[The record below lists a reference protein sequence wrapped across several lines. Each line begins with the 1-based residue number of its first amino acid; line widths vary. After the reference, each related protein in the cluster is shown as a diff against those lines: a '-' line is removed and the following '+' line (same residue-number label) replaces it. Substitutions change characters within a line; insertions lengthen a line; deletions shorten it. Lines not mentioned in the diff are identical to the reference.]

1 MKVYKPSNDQ
11 ERALSAKGHSETGIE
26 CRMIKRKFH
35 LYVQYILEVILYVL
49 IELYTIQI
57 QVNER
62 YLRIID

>member
-1 MKVYKPSNDQ
+1 
-11 ERALSAKGHSETGIE
+11 
-26 CRMIKRKFH
+26 MIKRKLH
-35 LYVQYILEVILYVL
+35 LYVQYILEAILYVL